1 MRQWLIAIH
10 QKETV
15 YGTILKIVDHPELVQ
30 HFAEGNKVLNEKTII
45 QKEGGAIKPD
55 RMVINKDKEVFL
67 LDYKT
72 GLPNPKYHRQLGN
85 YQNAI
90 EKMGF
95 KVVKKAL
102 VYIGVEIDV
111 VHL

>member
-1 MRQWLIAIH
+1 MKVKDLTLSLQFTR
-10 QKETV
+10 
-15 YGTILKIVDHPELVQ
+15 LKL
-30 HFAEGNKVLNEKTII
+30 KSLNEKTII
-45 QKEGGAIKPD
+45 QKEKGIIKPD
-55 RMVINKDKEVFL
+55 RIVINEHKEALL

-72 GLPNPKYHRQLGN
+72 GLANPKYKYQLEN

-95 KVVKKAL
+95 KVLKKVL